1 MLGANV
7 IPQELVDIQKFLSAN
22 VVQLSKKFQ
31 DGRINASINEDEI
44 LQVIDANCDIEL
56 SPPPFLVR
64 LRYRARL

>member
-1 MLGANV
+1 M

-44 LQVIDANCDIEL
+44 LQVIDANFDIEL
-56 SPPPFLVR
+56 PPPPFLVR
-64 LRYRARL
+64 LRYRARLGKNPG